1 MLFERAQ
8 IIGEYT
14 ILFPIKTGSYAETY
28 RVKGKDGKVYFLKI
42 YNYAKLHRTQFDD
55 EGNVVELVIAKQLDH
70 PNLASFHDCGE
81 QTINGQ
87 KYAYIVFD
95 FISGETVAERIGRQQ
110 GCSVDEAKS
119 IITGVLEGVKYL
131 HNLPNPVMH
140 NELTIQNVMLDLSQK
155 KPQPKIIDFGYARFL
170 SQNQS
175 SFMKQGLNLFYLAPE
190 AMNGIFTAQSDVF
203 SVGAMLYHLLYGLPP
218 YFVDF
223 SRHKGQS
230 EEDLISNEREHPLRI
245 LALDGDKAEQQL
257 VNVLAR
263 ALAVDVEQRFTSADE
278 FQKALNGEIEVTA
291 PVLPKR
297 IDTKPTNTRSAVRE
311 DMAVETLLSKKCGNG
326 FKDVAGMT
334 DLKSQ
339 LQSDVIDVLREPE
352 RAKKFGLSLPNG
364 LLFYGPPGCGKT
376 YFAEKF
382 AEEVGCN
389 YIYVRCSD
397 VASPYIH
404 GGQGKI
410 AALFDDARKQAPAII
425 FLDEI
430 ELMLR
435 DRSKQDNASMAGEVN
450 EFLTHLNN
458 CGKEGIIVIGASNK
472 PTDIDKAAIRS
483 GRLEYK
489 YYIPLPDL
497 ETRSELFR
505 IHLKSREVDENLDY
519 DRLAAIT
526 DNFSSSDITLIAEKA
541 GREVFRNRQECIT
554 MPILEEVISI
564 SKPTVSAADLKAY
577 EAIRDEFE
585 GRTVQV
591 ERKRIGF
598 K

>member
-1 MLFERAQ
+1 
-8 IIGEYT
+8 
-14 ILFPIKTGSYAETY
+14 
-28 RVKGKDGKVYFLKI
+28 
-42 YNYAKLHRTQFDD
+42 
-55 EGNVVELVIAKQLDH
+55 
-70 PNLASFHDCGE
+70 
-81 QTINGQ
+81 
-87 KYAYIVFD
+87 
-95 FISGETVAERIGRQQ
+95 
-110 GCSVDEAKS
+110 
-119 IITGVLEGVKYL
+119 
-131 HNLPNPVMH
+131 
-140 NELTIQNVMLDLSQK
+140 
-155 KPQPKIIDFGYARFL
+155 
-170 SQNQS
+170 
-175 SFMKQGLNLFYLAPE
+175 
-190 AMNGIFTAQSDVF
+190 
-203 SVGAMLYHLLYGLPP
+203 
-218 YFVDF
+218 
-223 SRHKGQS
+223 
-230 EEDLISNEREHPLRI
+230 
-245 LALDGDKAEQQL
+245 
-257 VNVLAR
+257 
-263 ALAVDVEQRFTSADE
+263 
-278 FQKALNGEIEVTA
+278 
-291 PVLPKR
+291 
-297 IDTKPTNTRSAVRE
+297 
-311 DMAVETLLSKKCGNG
+311 
-326 FKDVAGMT
+326 MT

-526 DNFSSSDITLIAEKA
+526 ENFSSSDITLIAEKA